1 MSASKSQA
9 QQKDLTAVVGPFYM
23 NLAMM
28 LEQDGTPYIVTDHK
42 GFNWSDVSRVNDHVP
57 WKTVVEVR
65 PPMKE
70 LNRAVVD
77 VFLFKKWKSTIMIMP
92 ENPKDN
98 EECQDLANRLTRNGI
113 SPIAYSLRFDNSVNI
128 RNQTSDVLRYI
139 QLLEQ
144 KVILVC
150 SPRDHDY
157 NLIETVLL
165 EAKAFGMLSDKSYTF
180 FILDT
185 SCYLKPLDE
194 MNMYRKGFSTAA
206 CDILAFRYRDKVG
219 HTDDDPKITS
229 TPYAL
234 GAVDA
239 GKILKEAQYHYLTQ
253 QKTKTD
259 EFVKSRFLTALKT
272 VVIKDGMTGWIK
284 FNETGARTNYTLHLY
299 KHGGDDIYTKIAT
312 WRPYMKSVNERL
324 AMVKENKTIKQEVK
338 GIFSD
343 VEKVVVVLE
352 EPFVMLRQNVYGEK
366 LQGNEMYEGFTIDL
380 LDMLAKRLQF
390 KYEIIISPGNAYGV
404 KVNGAWTGIVGQI
417 LAGNAT
423 LGMGA
428 ISITSQRE
436 QDIDFSLGIISTGV
450 NILFS
455 EPKEKFNM
463 FQFLQPFS
471 LDLWMAII
479 GASIAVSVIF
489 YILDFRTASRQFTI
503 KSTLWFS
510 MGTLLMK
517 GSEFSPRPIS
527 QRILTTGFLFF
538 VLITVSTYT
547 ANMAAFLTMKNLEAP
562 IESFEDLAEKD
573 NYKILTV
580 ANSATMKFFE
590 TETKPVFAKIWE
602 RIRERNGLV
611 ANSTEGRKLVEKG
624 GHAFLFD
631 YLINSYIEM
640 KYCNTKAVLS
650 PILLQEHGIAM
661 AAGAPFK
668 TILNIELLR
677 LKESGEIMQ
686 LRKRWWDNAK
696 ECDLDLSSRS
706 SGQVEFDLVHTAG
719 VFIVGAA
726 GLGCSLAFFLFKKFY
741 LVAKE
746 NEEQRRKES
755 KLEEKGGLDRKTEK
769 SSSPLFGIHEGK
781 QSTV

>member
-1 MSASKSQA
+1 MEDGKS
-9 QQKDLTAVVGPFYM
+9 G
-23 NLAMM
+23 
-28 LEQDGTPYIVTDHK
+28 I
-42 GFNWSDVSRVNDHVP
+42 
-57 WKTVVEVR
+57 
-65 PPMKE
+65 
-70 LNRAVVD
+70 
-77 VFLFKKWKSTIMIMP
+77 FK
-92 ENPKDN
+92 
-98 EECQDLANRLTRNGI
+98 
-113 SPIAYSLRFDNSVNI
+113 
-128 RNQTSDVLRYI
+128 
-139 QLLEQ
+139 
-144 KVILVC
+144 
-150 SPRDHDY
+150 
-157 NLIETVLL
+157 
-165 EAKAFGMLSDKSYTF
+165 
-180 FILDT
+180 
-185 SCYLKPLDE
+185 SCHLKPLEE
-194 MNMYRKGFSTAA
+194 MNMYRKGFSTAS
-206 CDILAFRYRDKVG
+206 CDILAFRYRDKDGSLENDLKVVL
-219 HTDDDPKITS
+219 
-229 TPYAL
+229 TPYAI
-234 GAVDA
+234 GAIDA
-239 GKILKEAQYHYLTQ
+239 ADILKEAQYHYLAQ

-259 EFVKSRFLTALKT
+259 DFVKSRFITALKT
-272 VVIKDGMTGWIK
+272 VVINRGMTGSIQ
-284 FNETGARTNYTLHLY
+284 FNATGARTNYTLQLY
-299 KHGGDDIYTKIAT
+299 KHGGEDIYTKTAA
-312 WRPYMKSVNERL
+312 WRPDGKTVHERL
-324 AMVKENKTIKQEVK
+324 KMVKENKTVKPEVK
-338 GIFSD
+338 GIFSE

-352 EPFVMLRQNVYGEK
+352 EPFVMLRQNVYGDK
-366 LQGNEMYEGFTIDL
+366 LKGNEMYEGFTIDL
-380 LDMLAKRLQF
+380 LNMLAKRLQF
-390 KYEIIISPGNAYGV
+390 KYEIMISPENAYGV
-404 KVNGAWTGIVGQI
+404 NMNGVWTGIVGQI
-417 LAGNAT
+417 IAGNAT

-450 NILFS
+450 NILIS

-573 NYKILTV
+573 DYRILTV
-580 ANSATMKFFE
+580 TNSATMKFLE
-590 TETKPVFAKIWE
+590 TGTKPVYKKLWD
-602 RIRERNGLV
+602 RIQERNGLV
-611 ANSTEGRKLVEKG
+611 ANSSEGRKLVEKG
-624 GHAFLFD
+624 DHAFLFD

-640 KYCNTKAVLS
+640 KYCDTKAVSS

-668 TILNIELLR
+668 TLLNIELLK
-677 LKESGEIMQ
+677 LKESGEILQ

-741 LVAKE
+741 LVARQ
-746 NEEQRRKES
+746 NEEQLRKER
-755 KLEEKGGLDRKTEK
+755 KFEEKGADSRAEK
-769 SSSPLFGIHEGK
+769 AISPLFGIHEGK